1 MKADDLAEGQTPLDP
16 DEADDLIPGHIG
28 TRVELNE
35 WEQANIA
42 EAMVWLGRRQL
53 SRTVL
58 TLEFLR
64 ALHQRMFGKTW
75 RWAGRFRSTARTIGL
90 PASQIPE
97 ALANLIE
104 NTRHQIEHHTP
115 GPDDIAIRFHHE
127 LVRIHSF
134 ANGNGRHA
142 RAMTDQLLKQL
153 GQSPFTWGSS
163 MLDASGKARTAYIA
177 ALRQADSGSHDKLR
191 AFVRS

>member
-1 MKADDLAEGQTPLDP
+1 MKADDLAAGQTPLDP

-28 TRVELNE
+28 TKAELNE

-42 EAMVWLGRRQL
+42 DALVWLGRRQL

-64 ALHQRMFGKTW
+64 ALHHRMFGKTW
-75 RWAGRFRSTARTIGL
+75 RWAGKFRSTAKSIGL

-97 ALANLIE
+97 AIANLIE

-115 GPDDIAIRFHHE
+115 GPEEIALRFHHA
-127 LVRIHSF
+127 LVRIHPF

-153 GQSPFTWGSS
+153 GQPPFTWGAET
-163 MLDASGKARTAYIA
+163 LGVSGRARTSYIK
-177 ALRQADSGSHDKLR
+177 ALRQADNGSYDELR
-191 AFVRS
+191 NFVRS